1 VPRYKHTAV
10 ARNRL
15 KRRLRE
21 LARLRLLP
29 ALADLPPA
37 DVVVRVWP
45 SAYAADFDALAADM
59 GRAVRQLSGGAGRG
73 PRADGGSAT
82 APSGQPE
89 SVPRHPP
96 ARDPRPAAPP
106 PAADA

>member
-1 VPRYKHTAV
+1 MPRYKHTAV

-45 SAYAADFDALAADM
+45 SAYGAGFDALAADVE
-59 GRAVRQLSGGAGRG
+59 RAVRQLSRAAERRTEEGMGNGERGTESSPPRSPFPIPPTDRG
-73 PRADGGSAT
+73 PAEGT
-82 APSGQPE
+82 
-89 SVPRHPP
+89 
-96 ARDPRPAAPP
+96 
-106 PAADA
+106 

>member
-1 VPRYKHTAV
+1 MPRYKHTAV

-45 SAYAADFDALAADM
+45 SAYAARFEALVADVE
-59 GRAVRQLSGGAGRG
+59 RVVRQMTGAARG
-73 PRADGGSAT
+73 PRPAT
-82 APSGQPE
+82 
-89 SVPRHPP
+89 PP
-96 ARDPRPAAPP
+96 TQEGA
-106 PAADA
+106 

>member
-1 VPRYKHTAV
+1 MPRYKHTAV

-45 SAYAADFDALAADM
+45 SAYAAGFDALAADVA
-59 GRAVRQLSGGAGRG
+59 RAIGQLT
-73 PRADGGSAT
+73 RAA
-82 APSGQPE
+82 AL
-89 SVPRHPP
+89 
-96 ARDPRPAAPP
+96 APRPAAPP
-106 PAADA
+106 TEDGA

>member
-1 VPRYKHTAV
+1 MPRYKHTAV

-29 ALADLPPA
+29 VLADLPPA

-45 SAYAADFDALAADM
+45 SAYAADFDALAADVT
-59 GRAVRQLSGGAGRG
+59 RALGQLRRG
-73 PRADGGSAT
+73 MPQ
-82 APSGQPE
+82 AP
-89 SVPRHPP
+89 
-96 ARDPRPAAPP
+96 AAAPP
-106 PAADA
+106 PDGA

>member
-1 VPRYKHTAV
+1 MPRYKHTAV

-45 SAYAADFDALAADM
+45 SAYGAGFDALAADVE
-59 GRAVRQLSGGAGRG
+59 RAMRQIVRAAERPGDGGEGRG
-73 PRADGGSAT
+73 ERGR
-82 APSGQPE
+82 E
-89 SVPRHPP
+89 SS
-96 ARDPRPAAPP
+96 PP
-106 PAADA
+106 PSPLPVPPTDRGPAEGA